1 MQNHHQP
8 TLPRKLAA
16 TLFADV
22 QGYSR
27 MMGRDEDATHRKTI
41 SGLRLFE
48 EKIASYGGRIVR
60 SAGDGVLAEMQS
72 AGDAVKYAV
81 EVQKAIAERNL
92 DLPVEDRLEF
102 RIGINLGDVII
113 EQGEIYGD
121 SVNIADRLQELAYP
135 GGICISRAVHEQVKT
150 SFALGFEYLGR
161 QELKNI
167 LQPVEV
173 YRVRHDPKSLATLP
187 TFREE
192 SKPLEVPARP
202 SIAVLPFRNLSENQ
216 REYFLADGVTDDI
229 IIALSKFRELFV
241 IARDSAFV
249 YKLRPSGARESAAKE
264 LGVRYLVEGSVR
276 REGDR
281 LRVNTQLI
289 DSESGREIWGER
301 YDHPFGEI
309 FAVMD
314 DLTVTIACALA
325 RHIDSEERRRAQQAK
340 TNNLESYGLVLK
352 GQELLFRHEER
363 ANVLAR
369 KHYETAAE
377 LDPHYARAYAAIS
390 RTFNFD
396 WRYSWSEDAAKS
408 LDQALEFAKQAIH
421 LDEFDARGYSELGFV
436 NLYKKE
442 HDASIAAYERAI
454 QLNPNDADVLAEMG
468 DALSYAGEDERAVEL
483 LKHAIRLNPFYP
495 DWYLWYLG
503 EAYFHLG
510 NFEDA
515 IKTLRKMRNPSE
527 GHRLLASSYAH
538 LGEMKEARHHA
549 TQVMKVHPN
558 FSVAHWRTVP
568 PYKHKEQ
575 LEVFI
580 EGLRKAGLK

>member
-1 MQNHHQP
+1 MQNHRP
-8 TLPRKLAA
+8 PKFPRKLAV

-27 MMGRDEDATHRKTI
+27 LMGKDEDATHRKTL
-41 SGLRLFE
+41 SGLKLFE
-48 EKIASYGGRIVR
+48 EKIASFGGRIAR

-72 AGDAVKYAV
+72 ALDAVKYAV

-92 DLPVEDRLEF
+92 DLQIEDRLEF
-102 RIGINLGDVII
+102 RIGINLGDVIV
-113 EQGEIYGD
+113 EQDEIYGD
-121 SVNIADRLQELAYP
+121 SVNIADRLQKLAHP
-135 GGICISRAVHEQVKT
+135 GGICISKAVHEQVQ
-150 SFALGFEYLGR
+150 ARLGLGFEYLGP

-173 YRVRHDPKSLATLP
+173 YRVQLDPKSMVTQP

-192 SKPLEVPARP
+192 SKPLEVPTTP
-202 SIAVLPFRNLSENQ
+202 SVAVLPFKNLSEDQ
-216 REYFLADGVTDDI
+216 REYFLADGITEDI
-229 IIALSKFRELFV
+229 TIALSKFRELFV

-249 YKLRPSGARESAAKE
+249 YKLRPVGTRETAAAE
-264 LGVRYLVEGSVR
+264 LGVRYIVEGSVR

-281 LRVNTQLI
+281 LRVTVQLI

-301 YDHPFGEI
+301 YDHAFAEI

-314 DLTVTIACALA
+314 DLTVTIASTLA
-325 RHIDSEERRRAQQAK
+325 RHIDSEERRRSQQRNPD
-340 TNNLESYGLVLK
+340 TLESYGLILK
-352 GQELLFRHEER
+352 GQELLFLHER
-363 ANVLAR
+363 RSNAMAR
-369 KHYETAAE
+369 KHYETAAQ
-377 LDPHYARAYAAIS
+377 LDPHYARAFAAIS
-390 RTFNFD
+390 RTFNYD
-396 WRYSWSEDAAKS
+396 WRYSWSKDAAKS
-408 LDQALEFAKQAIH
+408 LDQAFEFANQAIR
-421 LDEFDARGYSELGFV
+421 LDDYDARGYSELGFV

-483 LKHAIRLNPFYP
+483 LKCAIRLNPFYP

-510 NFEDA
+510 DFQDA

-549 TQVMKVHPN
+549 QQVMKVHPN
-558 FSVAHWRTVP
+558 FSITHWRTVP
-568 PYKHKEQ
+568 PYKHPEH